1 MKYLPR
7 QKILWTIKQE
17 LLNSKGFKSH
27 QVCSLAVVEL
37 TKSVGYRSQENL
49 PNDWK
54 QGSKNKYETM
64 KEPLA

>member
-17 LLNSKGFKSH
+17 LLNSKGFKSP
-27 QVCSLAVVEL
+27 QVYSSAVAEL
-37 TKSVGYRSQENL
+37 SNSVGYRSQENL
-49 PNDWK
+49 SNDWK
-54 QGSKNKYETM
+54 LGSKNKYETM